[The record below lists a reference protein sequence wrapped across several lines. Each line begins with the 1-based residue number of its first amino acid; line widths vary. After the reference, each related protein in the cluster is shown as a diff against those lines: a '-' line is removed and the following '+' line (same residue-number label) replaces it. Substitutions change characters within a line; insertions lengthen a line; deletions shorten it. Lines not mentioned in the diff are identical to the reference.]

1 MVGIAAGLGAGA
13 LWGLVFVAP
22 RMVGHFGM
30 VDITAAR
37 FLVFGAVSGLAV
49 FARPAAVR
57 WPTGRQA
64 LAALALS
71 VLGFSGYYLLLAFG
85 IEAAGTEVPSLIIG
99 TIPVWMMLLG
109 RPAGLRLTA
118 LLPGLALTGAGIA
131 LMIWG
136 AWSAQHGA
144 GAASGARF
152 GLGIALALCAM
163 VSWTV
168 YGLLNAAWLQR
179 HTELNATDWANWL
192 GVATGLGA
200 LALWLAAGSD
210 VATLRARPDGMLFVW
225 LALVSGFG
233 SSWLATVLW
242 NIASQR
248 LSASLC
254 GQLIVSETLFALLY
268 SFVWDGRWPQA
279 TEWTAA
285 LLFVL
290 GILASIKA
298 HR

>member
-1 MVGIAAGLGAGA
+1 MVGY
-13 LWGLVFVAP
+13 
-22 RMVGHFGM
+22 FGM
-30 VDITAAR
+30 VDITASR

-57 WPTGRQA
+57 WPSGRQA
-64 LAALALS
+64 VAARGLS

-85 IEAAGTEVPSLIIG
+85 IEAAGTEVPSFIIG

-109 RPAGLRLTA
+109 RPAGLRMRA
-118 LLPGLALTGAGIA
+118 LLPGLLLTGAGIA
-131 LMIWG
+131 LMVWG
-136 AWSAQHGA
+136 AWAAQHGA
-144 GAASGARF
+144 GAGGARF
-152 GLGIALALCAM
+152 GWGVAFALGAM
-163 VSWTV
+163 VSWTL

-192 GVATGLGA
+192 GIATGLGA
-200 LALWLAAGSD
+200 LLLWVVAGSD
-210 VATLRARPDGMLFVW
+210 LATLQSRPDGMLFVW
-225 LALVSGFG
+225 VALAGGFG
-233 SSWLATVLW
+233 SSWLATILW

-268 SFVWDGRWPQA
+268 SFAWDGRWPQS
-279 TEWTAA
+279 TEWVAA